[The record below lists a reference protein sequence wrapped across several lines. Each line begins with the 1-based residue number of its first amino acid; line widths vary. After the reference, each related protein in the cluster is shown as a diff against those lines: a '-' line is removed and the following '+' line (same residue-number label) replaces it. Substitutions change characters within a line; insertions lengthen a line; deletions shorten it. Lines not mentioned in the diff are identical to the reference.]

1 MSSLQTSQPM
11 NFTKR
16 FASTF
21 VLLLAAILFA
31 FLLHAEDRRI
41 DPTFLYRDTSIAAEK
56 PSDLT
61 TATCHYKPL
70 FGKGDSDSSVVVG
83 VARYGEVVVDPN
95 GACATVQYPEED
107 QVYVVLNGNGSAK
120 YADEDV
126 PLKTEDYLYIP
137 STIPHTLT
145 NKSAVPLLAVVMGF
159 KTKGF
164 EKTQPP
170 AHPLKANVEDVPTAL
185 VNGHPDSTRYR
196 LLMGDADS
204 KRDRIA
210 AGRVLTSLFLM
221 EIAPGGT
228 NFPHHHEREE
238 EIYLVLDGHGV
249 MVAGGGMDGIAG
261 RHPAKAGDAYF
272 FRLNATVG
280 YYSASGVKSRILCV
294 RSWYPGMM
302 QKGMEH

>member
-1 MSSLQTSQPM
+1 MDSS
-11 NFTKR
+11 KR
-16 FASTF
+16 LASTF
-21 VLLLAAILFA
+21 TLLLVAILCA
-31 FLLHAEDRRI
+31 SLLHAEDRRI
-41 DPTFLYRDTSIAAEK
+41 DPTFLYRDTSTAAEK
-56 PSDLT
+56 PSDIT

-70 FGKGDSDSSVVVG
+70 FGKGDPGVVVG
-83 VARYGEVVVDPN
+83 VARYGEVVIDPK

-107 QVYVVLNGNGSAK
+107 QVYVVLNGSGSAK
-120 YADEDV
+120 YGEEDV

-137 STIPHTLT
+137 STIPHTLSNT
-145 NKSAVPLLAVVMGF
+145 SAVPVLVVIMGF

-170 AHPLKANVEDVPTAL
+170 AHTLKANIEDVPTAL

-196 LLMGDADS
+196 LLMGDVDS

-238 EIYLVLDGHGV
+238 EIYLVLQGHGT

-280 YYSASGVKSRILCV
+280 YYSAPDVKSRILCV
-294 RSWYPGMM
+294 RSWYPGMV